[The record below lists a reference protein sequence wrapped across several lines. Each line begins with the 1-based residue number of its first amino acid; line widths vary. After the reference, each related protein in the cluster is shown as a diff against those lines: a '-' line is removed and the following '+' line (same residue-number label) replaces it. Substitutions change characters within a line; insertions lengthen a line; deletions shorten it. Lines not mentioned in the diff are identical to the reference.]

1 MYNPYA
7 SAADAHSQQNN
18 LQHPRPQHVA
28 PVSSSNQYSRYNAQG
43 QYQQQQY
50 LNQYQ
55 PQQQYQQQQQQQ
67 QYNYEG
73 GQYQENY
80 QQPAQPQ
87 PQAQHRQYQQQHQ
100 QHEQHQQQH
109 QLSQAGP
116 YANFLSDPA
125 ASMAAQ
131 FAKSSFGQSNQ
142 YIQQNF
148 GSYMPPAGELKYYF
162 KVSNSYVWR
171 KLALILFPYRHLNW
185 ARMTT
190 AETAGSSGSG
200 VSYAPP
206 SEDVNAPDLYIPLMS
221 FITYILLWALFLGL
235 RGDFHPEVFGYLA
248 SQTLACLFLDILI
261 FKVGLYLLNCSTQSL
276 FWDLVSFS
284 SYKYVA
290 IIVLLCWK
298 TAFGSL
304 WLMFYTVFLLVVG
317 SLSLFLMRSLKFL
330 VLPIGATDSSAITIS
345 NNQRR
350 LRVQFLFIYSVV
362 VQFLIVLFMSR

>member
-1 MYNPYA
+1 
-7 SAADAHSQQNN
+7 
-18 LQHPRPQHVA
+18 
-28 PVSSSNQYSRYNAQG
+28 
-43 QYQQQQY
+43 
-50 LNQYQ
+50 
-55 PQQQYQQQQQQQ
+55 
-67 QYNYEG
+67 
-73 GQYQENY
+73 
-80 QQPAQPQ
+80 
-87 PQAQHRQYQQQHQ
+87 
-100 QHEQHQQQH
+100 
-109 QLSQAGP
+109 
-116 YANFLSDPA
+116 
-125 ASMAAQ
+125 MAAQ
-131 FAKSSFGQSNQ
+131 FAKSSFGLSNQ

-171 KLALILFPYRHLNW
+171 KLALILFPYRHQNW

-190 AETAGSSGSG
+190 ADTSGSSGSG

-221 FITYILLWALFLGL
+221 FVTYILLWALFLGL

-248 SQTLACLFLDILI
+248 SQTFACLLVDILI

-284 SYKYVA
+284 SYKFVA

-298 TAFGSL
+298 TAFGGL
-304 WLMFYTVFLLVVG
+304 WIMFYTVFLLVVT

-330 VLPIGATDSSAITIS
+330 VLPIGATDSSANTIS
-345 NNQRR
+345 NSQRR